1 MKIDMYTLL
10 HLKWITNK
18 DLSTAH
24 WELCSM
30 LCGSLDGRGVWGRVD
45 TGIYMAES
53 LGSCHTIVNWLCSNI
68 KLKVKKKNG
77 GIAQSLVTITFT
89 KRSNRLG
96 WIIESGL
103 RCVLLNTLFLL
114 KHQT

>member
-1 MKIDMYTLL
+1 MYTLL

-68 KLKVKKKNG
+68 KLKVKKK
-77 GIAQSLVTITFT
+77 
-89 KRSNRLG
+89 KWRNRPILG
-96 WIIESGL
+96 DYYI
-103 RCVLLNTLFLL
+103 
-114 KHQT
+114 HQEIK